1 MTKKSDNPNATY
13 LKPMPPKKGY
23 RRGFEPRPGES
34 DTQRLKRETAELL
47 RRIENKKRYGLDYSN
62 YGDKDIYAAGGAIDK
77 PKPKPMP
84 LPTSP
89 SRVPP
94 RLIEKK
100 PLKPVIKKFAKG
112 GSTASKRADGCAT
125 KGKTKGKMV

>member
-1 MTKKSDNPNATY
+1 MPDNPNSRY
-13 LKPMPPKKGY
+13 LKPVAPKPGY

-34 DTQRLKRETAELL
+34 DSQRLKRELEELK
-47 RRIENKKRYGLDYSN
+47 RRAKGKASGAN
-62 YGDKDIYAAGGAIDK
+62 YDHYNNAAGGAIDK

>member
-1 MTKKSDNPNATY
+1 MTKKPDNPNATY

-34 DTQRLKRETAELL
+34 ESQRLKRETAELL

-84 LPTSP
+84 LIKSPTKT
-89 SRVPP
+89 PP
-94 RLIEKK
+94 KSGVKK
-100 PLKPVIKKFAKG
+100 MAAG
-112 GSTASKRADGCAT
+112 GSASKRADGCAT

>member
-1 MTKKSDNPNATY
+1 MPDKPKHTY
-13 LKPMPPKKGY
+13 KAPVPPQAGY

-34 DTQRLKRETAELL
+34 ESQRLKRETAELL

-84 LPTSP
+84 LIKSPTKT
-89 SRVPP
+89 PP
-94 RLIEKK
+94 KSGVKK
-100 PLKPVIKKFAKG
+100 MAAG
-112 GSTASKRADGCAT
+112 GSASKRADGCAT

>member
-1 MTKKSDNPNATY
+1 MNKKSDNPNATY

-34 DTQRLKRETAELL
+34 ESQRLKRETAELL

-84 LPTSP
+84 LIKSPTKT
-89 SRVPP
+89 PP
-94 RLIEKK
+94 KSGVKK
-100 PLKPVIKKFAKG
+100 MAAG
-112 GSTASKRADGCAT
+112 GSASKRADGCAT